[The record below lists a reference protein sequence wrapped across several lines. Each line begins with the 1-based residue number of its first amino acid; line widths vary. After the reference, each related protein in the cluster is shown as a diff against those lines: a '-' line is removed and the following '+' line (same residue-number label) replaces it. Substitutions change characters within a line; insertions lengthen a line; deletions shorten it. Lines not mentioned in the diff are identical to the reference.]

1 MNIRLELTDISPLTA
16 KNINK
21 NKTPSIKVKSEFVF
35 TKNSGT
41 ILNKSKKNKD
51 PKKPKTTL

>member
-1 MNIRLELTDISPLTA
+1 MNIRLDLTEISLSNA
-16 KNINK
+16 KNTNK
-21 NKTPSIKVKSEFVF
+21 NKTPNIKVKSEFVF